1 MQANEY
7 QLEALKLIQRFSDD
21 PDIDHTS
28 LFWLL
33 TLVEQMAQT
42 CLREFRRTN
51 PILSAKFVDLA
62 NNCIGNTAEIADD
75 SHPKSLMANSSAIRR
90 SGITSVSFCRTT

>member
-7 QLEALKLIQRFSDD
+7 QLEALKLIQRVSND
-21 PDIDHTS
+21 PHIDHTS

-33 TLVEQMAQT
+33 TLVEQMAHA

-51 PILSAKFVDLA
+51 PILSAEFVDLA
-62 NNCIGNTAEIADD
+62 HNCIENTAEIADH
-75 SHPKSLMANSSAIRR
+75 SHPKSLMTN
-90 SGITSVSFCRTT
+90 G